1 LRQINFYISKK
12 KLFAT
17 FLEKKAMI
25 EPNSFPGK
33 FFGTLIPNHL
43 KVAQL
48 DHRELVKRRHSLAP
62 ETVQPPKTLH
72 FLTRN
77 RRSFVF
83 SSTGN
88 ATSIIAIDSKIE
100 QAMDLVK
107 THLMFAVREEVEI
120 LRAKIVELDNTIAQ
134 LQSENDILRQHVP
147 QEILQNLDNGIS
159 SSSPIP
165 PSTTSSTTNNSVAA
179 AVAAQ

>member
-1 LRQINFYISKK
+1 
-12 KLFAT
+12 
-17 FLEKKAMI
+17 MI
-25 EPNSFPGK
+25 EPSSFPGK
-33 FFGTLIPNHL
+33 FFGSLIPNHL

-62 ETVQPPKTLH
+62 ETVQPPKTIH

-88 ATSIIAIDSKIE
+88 AASIIAIDSKIE

-147 QEILQNLDNGIS
+147 QEILQNLDGGPS
-159 SSSPIP
+159 PSPIP
-165 PSTTSSTTNNSVAA
+165 SSTVTSATGSTTNA
-179 AVAAQ
+179 AVVAQ